1 MKNRDRFKQLLVYFV
16 CFLLTLATCEAML
29 VASLLAAKLISRSLL
44 AVF

>member
-1 MKNRDRFKQLLVYFV
+1 MKNRDRFNKLLVYFV